1 MLDQN
6 KVEDDLSRSLLLQR
20 KSLVLIQK
28 GDRPVID
35 VASNATYNGK
45 EASLFA
51 FLKEKVVFF
60 WKWLIVCI
68 NKEVSFGL
76 LFLLVLVFFSTGIIF
91 YFSLEQEPSWK
102 QFVVLIIIFIG
113 LLYVL
118 PCYRKIWIITGFLF
132 CIVLGALAAKIE
144 TWHMSTP
151 MLSRD
156 VVTILTGRIVSIN
169 SIEKGGFRLKIDVL
183 RTEKPTLHYKLNRAY
198 LVAKSLPYGLAPGD
212 GLYGKVKLRALSGAI
227 RPGSYDFSFHNYFKR
242 IGAQG
247 FYLGKP
253 TKILVFQPNTML
265 GRILQKIENLR
276 MQMTQKIIKV
286 VNGEEGRVSA
296 ALITGQRGGISN
308 NTNEALRIAG
318 LAHILSISGLHMALL
333 SGMVFIIV
341 RSFFAF
347 FPVFSSYYSAKKFA
361 AIAAL
366 IVTAFYLVLSGAN
379 IAAQRSFLMVAVMLI
394 AILCNRSAM
403 TMRNFAIAGLIT
415 MAVSPHE
422 ILGPSFQMSFSA
434 TAALIAS
441 FCWWSDGRFSYKGN
455 TVSSY
460 IKGKIFRFVFLSIV
474 LTCMSSLIA
483 GFASGIY
490 AAYHFSNVALLGVIS
505 NTLALPIVSIFII
518 PFGLIS
524 AFAMFF
530 GLEWLPL
537 KIMGF
542 GTSLMI
548 KIAYAVKAISPV
560 LNPGF
565 IPLSALILLSIG
577 LVGLTFLKTAIR
589 FFFSFFILGGIL
601 VCMMQSPVQLIIAD
615 NMKIVG
621 VLNNDILYIDRYH
634 PSKFT
639 TSIWEKSFRI
649 NKTIKPTKVGPSL
662 NGQFICDD
670 NICTTLL
677 ENGFKIAIL
686 YRETD
691 HCVKA
696 DIIIR
701 KFTTSNQTCNAINA
715 ITFTPQQLL
724 SRGSVILTKNKNT
737 FWSSA
742 GFYRP
747 WNIHRKF
754 IKAN

>member
-6 KVEDDLSRSLLLQR
+6 KVKDDLPRDFFSKR

-28 GDRPVID
+28 GDRSVID
-35 VASNATYNGK
+35 GASNATYNGK
-45 EASLFA
+45 EDFLFS
-51 FLKEKVVFF
+51 FFKEKVVFF
-60 WKWLIVCI
+60 WKWLIDCI
-68 NKEVSFGL
+68 NREISVGL
-76 LFLLVLVFFSTGIIF
+76 LFLLVFVFFSTGIIF

-102 QFVVLIIIFIG
+102 QFVILIIIFSS

-118 PCYRKIWIITGFLF
+118 RCYRKIWFITGFLF

-156 VVTILTGRIVSIN
+156 VVTILTGRIVSIK
-169 SIEKGGFRLKIDVL
+169 SLGKGGFRLKVDVL
-183 RTEKPTLHYKLNRAY
+183 KTERPTLYCNLNRVH
-198 LVAKSLPYGLAPGD
+198 LVAKSLPYGLTPGD

-253 TKILVFQPNTML
+253 KKISVFQPDMML
-265 GRILQKIENLR
+265 GKVLQKIENLR
-276 MQMTQKIIKV
+276 MQMTEKVIKTV
-286 VNGEEGRVSA
+286 GGEGGKVSA
-296 ALITGQRGGISN
+296 ALITGQRGGISH
-308 NTNEALRIAG
+308 NTSEALRIAG

-333 SGMVFIIV
+333 SGMVFIII

-347 FPVFSSYYSAKKFA
+347 FPVFSSYYSVKKFA

-366 IVTAFYLVLSGAN
+366 IVTAFYLILSGAN
-379 IAAQRSFLMVAVMLI
+379 IAAQRSFLMVAVMLV
-394 AILCNRSAM
+394 AILCNRSAV
-403 TMRNFAIAGLIT
+403 TMRNFAIAGLVTVAI
-415 MAVSPHE
+415 SPHE
-422 ILGPSFQMSFSA
+422 ILEPSFQMSFSA
-434 TAALIAS
+434 TVALIAAFS
-441 FCWWSDGRFSYKGN
+441 WWSEGYCSCKGN
-455 TVSSY
+455 TAPSY
-460 IKGKIFRFVFLSIV
+460 IGGKVLRFVFLSV
-474 LTCMSSLIA
+474 VSTCMSSLVA
-483 GFASGIY
+483 GSASGIY

-505 NTLALPIVSIFII
+505 NALALPIVSIFIM
-518 PFGLIS
+518 PFGLLS
-524 AFAMFF
+524 AFSMFF
-530 GLEWLPL
+530 GLEWWPL
-537 KIMGF
+537 QIMGF
-542 GTSLMI
+542 GTNLMI
-548 KIAYAVKAISPV
+548 KIAYAIQAISPV

-589 FFFSFFILGGIL
+589 LFFGFFILGGIL

-621 VLNNDILYIDRYH
+621 VLNDKILYVDRYH

-639 TSIWEKSFRI
+639 ISLWEKSFRI
-649 NKTIKPTKVGPSL
+649 NKTIKPTKIGPSL
-662 NGQFICDD
+662 KGQFICDD
-670 NICTTLL
+670 KICTTLL

-686 YRETD
+686 YGETD

-696 DIIIR
+696 DIII
-701 KFTTSNQTCNAINA
+701 KKHATSNETCDSINA
-715 ITFTPQQLL
+715 ITFTSQQLL
-724 SRGSVILTKNKNT
+724 SRGSVILTKNKNIL
-737 FWSSA
+737 WSSA

-747 WNIHRKF
+747 WNTHRK
-754 IKAN
+754 NL

>member
-6 KVEDDLSRSLLLQR
+6 KVKDDLSRGLLSQR
-20 KSLVLIQK
+20 KSLILIQK
-28 GDRPVID
+28 SDRPVID
-35 VASNATYNGK
+35 GASNATYNGQ
-45 EASLFA
+45 EASLFS
-51 FLKEKVVFF
+51 FFKEKVVFF
-60 WKWLIVCI
+60 CRWLTDCI
-68 NKEVSFGL
+68 NKEISFGL

-102 QFVVLIIIFIG
+102 KFVVLISIFLS
-113 LLYVL
+113 LLYIL
-118 PCYRKIWIITGFLF
+118 RCYWKIWIITGFLF
-132 CIVLGALAAKIE
+132 CIVLGALTAKIE
-144 TWHMSTP
+144 TWRMSTP
-151 MLSRD
+151 MLSSD
-156 VVTILTGRIVSIN
+156 VVTMLTGRIVSIK

-183 RTEKPTLHYKLNRAY
+183 KTEKPTLNCKLNRVH
-198 LVAKSLPYGLAPGD
+198 LVAKSLPYELVPGD
-212 GLYGKVKLRALSGAI
+212 GLYGKVKLRALSGPI

-253 TKILVFQPNTML
+253 RKILVFQSNMML
-265 GRILQKIENLR
+265 EIVLQKIENLR
-276 MQMTQKIIKV
+276 MQMTQK
-286 VNGEEGRVSA
+286 VNKAVSGEEGRVSA
-296 ALITGQRGGISN
+296 ALITGKRGGISN

-333 SGMVFIIV
+333 SSMVFIIV
-341 RSFFAF
+341 RGFFAF
-347 FPVFSSYYSAKKFA
+347 FPIFSSYYSAKKFA

-366 IVTAFYLVLSGAN
+366 IVTAFYLILSGAN
-379 IAAQRSFLMVAVMLI
+379 IAAQRSFLMVAIMLI
-394 AILCNRSAM
+394 AILCNRPAL
-403 TMRNFAIAGLIT
+403 TLRNFSIAGLVT
-415 MAVSPHE
+415 LAVSPHE

-434 TAALIAS
+434 TAVLIAA

-455 TVSSY
+455 TVSFY
-460 IKGKIFRFVFLSIV
+460 IRGKILHFVFLSIV
-474 LTCMSSLIA
+474 STCMSSLVA
-483 GFASGIY
+483 GSASGIY

-505 NTLALPIVSIFII
+505 NALALPIVSIFII

-537 KIMGF
+537 QIMGF

-548 KIAYAVKAISPV
+548 KIAYAIKAISPV

-565 IPLSALILLSIG
+565 IPLSALILLSVG

-589 FFFSFFILGGIL
+589 FFFGFFILGGIL
-601 VCMMQSPVQLIIAD
+601 VCMMQSPAQLIIAD

-621 VLNNDILYIDRYH
+621 VFNEDILYINHYH

-639 TSIWEKSFRI
+639 ISIWEKSFRI
-649 NKTIKPTKVGPSL
+649 NKIIKPIRVGPPL

-701 KFTTSNQTCNAINA
+701 KFATSNQTCDAINS
-715 ITFTPQQLL
+715 IIFTPQQLL

-737 FWSSA
+737 IWSSA

-747 WNIHRKF
+747 WNIHRK
-754 IKAN
+754 NL